1 MTATA
6 AVVFIV
12 TLTTGLA
19 PALIMIMTM
28 TMRMTVATTMAISVA
43 VMLSLTVC
51 AAAPVISVASMLM
64 CRTMLARDYQVGIH
78 ETRINQVRSGLF
90 LVDDLRYDCGYDW
103 GCLAFYDDLRRM
115 VLMTVMTAVPIKRKG
130 RMIGYH

>member
-1 MTATA
+1 M
-6 AVVFIV
+6 AVTVAV
-12 TLTTGLA
+12 TLSLA
-19 PALIMIMTM
+19 
-28 TMRMTVATTMAISVA
+28 
-43 VMLSLTVC
+43 VC

-115 VLMTVMTAVPIKRKG
+115 VLMTVMTAVPVVTLFRRMHWCCTGGGKG
-130 RMIGYH
+130 SWSSRRVEWS